1 MDAPPTDMA
10 GTHITTMYNLR
21 AKHKIIL
28 SKGTS
33 SSLDKNEL
41 TLFSSL
47 CFGGVSKDLSHFAL
61 GYRAEQVP
69 RNELP
74 RSNQA
79 WVIRFEVFFL
89 LFELEKNDNLNMI
102 FYKTF
107 KLKSN

>member
-10 GTHITTMYNLR
+10 GAHITTMYNLR

-61 GYRAEQVP
+61 GYRAEQIP

-79 WVIRFEVFFL
+79 RVVRFF
-89 LFELEKNDNLNMI
+89 
-102 FYKTF
+102 
-107 KLKSN
+107 